1 MANRTVKKLYMRG
14 HIFILKR
21 INRFL
26 DVMIASWHG
35 DWMLALLA
43 VLMALGALA
52 IAGVGL
58 WFFSNAVS
66 YLLLGMFSEALYAGA
81 LALLCLLA
89 ALLGKNGAYGLMPF
103 DMETDDD

>member
-14 HIFILKR
+14 HILVLKS

-35 DWMLALLA
+35 DWVLALMA
-43 VLMALGALA
+43 VLMALGAL
-52 IAGVGL
+52 ILVGVGL

-66 YLLLGMFSEALYAGA
+66 YLLLGMRDESLYTGA
-81 LALLCLLA
+81 LAVLCLLA
-89 ALLGKNGAYGLMPF
+89 AKLGMNGAYGLMPF
-103 DMETDDD
+103 DVEADED